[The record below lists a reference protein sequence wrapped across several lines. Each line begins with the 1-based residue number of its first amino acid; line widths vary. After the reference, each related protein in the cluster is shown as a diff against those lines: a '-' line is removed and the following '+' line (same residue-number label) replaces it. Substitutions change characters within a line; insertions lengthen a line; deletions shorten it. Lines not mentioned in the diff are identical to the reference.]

1 MTSSAFARPGAFV
14 RFALALVLAMLA
26 AACGSGAVSGPT
38 PVNDPNRITI
48 LPATAILYSGMATTF
63 TINGGT
69 GSYFLSSS
77 NQAVVQVSG
86 SLTGS
91 GHTITVI
98 PANVVE
104 ETTVTL
110 TVRDSATAPLATATL
125 TVRPGTVANDIV
137 IIPTETQGGSCAPA
151 VCSGGDALVFA
162 TISQG
167 GNPLPAR
174 GVRLDVVSGDFRFIT
189 SRPGLPEI
197 LETSTVVVTDQAGG
211 VHARIRVLPG
221 APNQT
226 GVLQVTDLG
235 TNAFRRAT
243 FIIAQATG
251 SSPGFFTV
259 PAEVT
264 FTGPNTLSCAS
275 GARADVN
282 IFGGLP
288 PYTIGNGGSA
298 FGVSQTVVTASGGS
312 FYIVANGTCAED
324 VPIAVVDSA
333 GRTTIVNVSN
343 VRGTFAIP
351 DLVVSPEEVTLT
363 DCSSTASVSVAG
375 GTGTFTVSTGSGAL
389 FVGSNQNQ
397 RLINI
402 SRAPGTLATTPL
414 SVGVASGDKT
424 ATITVHLAGD
434 ALNTRCDGAQNIRLT
449 PSTVTL
455 ASCGPVTVAITGGAP
470 NHHVRSD
477 NSSIRVTPITVVPP
491 NNTFTVERTPGS
503 ASFDM
508 GTVFVTDNNGT
519 GLVRTLPVTG
529 TGTGAGS
536 GTGACPPP

>member
-1 MTSSAFARPGAFV
+1 VTFSAFASLGASA
-14 RFALALVLAMLA
+14 RLALALVLAMLA
-26 AACGSGAVSGPT
+26 AACSGAVSGPT

-48 LPATAILYSGMATTF
+48 LPETAILYSGMATTF

-77 NQAVVQVSG
+77 NQAVVHVSG
-86 SLTGS
+86 SLTGN
-91 GHTITVI
+91 TLTVI

-189 SRPGLPEI
+189 SPPGFPEI
-197 LETSTVVVTDQAGG
+197 LETSRVVVTDQAGG

-226 GVLQVTDLG
+226 GILQVTDLG

-259 PAEVT
+259 PAEVA
-264 FTGPNTLSCAS
+264 FSGPNTLSCAS
-275 GARADVN
+275 GIRADVN

-298 FGVSQTVVTASGGS
+298 FGISQNIVTASGGS
-312 FYIVANGTCAED
+312 FYIVANGTCVD
-324 VPIAVVDSA
+324 DFPIAVVDSA

-343 VRGTFAIP
+343 VRGTFAVP

-363 DCSSTASVSVAG
+363 DCTQPASVTVAG
-375 GTGTFTVSTGSGAL
+375 GTGTFTVSSGSGAL
-389 FVGSNQNQ
+389 FVGQNPSQ

-402 SRAPGTLATTPL
+402 SRAPGTPATTPL

-434 ALNTRCDGAQNIRLT
+434 ALTTRCDGAQNIRLT

-455 ASCGPVTVAITGGAP
+455 ASCGPGVMVAITGGTP
-470 NHHVRSD
+470 NYHVRSD
-477 NSSIRVTPITVVPP
+477 NSSVTVIPDNVGPP
-491 NNTFTVERTPGS
+491 NSVFEVRRTPGS
-503 ASFDM
+503 ASFDT
-508 GTVFVTDNNGT
+508 GTVFVTDSNGT

-529 TGTGAGS
+529 TGAGPGS
-536 GTGACPPP
+536 GTGLCPP